1 MVSLTSLR
9 YGLAVVFIAMVITSF
24 VVTLNATYLLLTA
37 YAITN
42 QVDIPWSELTL
53 NASAKPSLNFTFVVK
68 NPVSI
73 NLHLAYVK
81 FEGYIYESFQ
91 AFQTGEPPLLK
102 KEHAQTFY
110 PHISL
115 NATANTTIT
124 IEISNVESVLSI
136 EPPKAWFIVIYLQLS
151 DAPLL
156 GNRAIIKRYVMFETN
171 F

>member
-1 MVSLTSLR
+1 MVT
-9 YGLAVVFIAMVITSF
+9 TSF

-42 QVDIPWSELTL
+42 QVDVSWSELTL
-53 NASAKPSLNFTFVVK
+53 NASATPSLNFTFIIT
-68 NPVSI
+68 NPVST

-81 FEGYIYESFQ
+81 FEGYIYESLQ
-91 AFQTGEPPLLK
+91 ALQMNEQPLLK

-115 NATANTTIT
+115 NATTNTTIT
-124 IEISNVESVLSI
+124 IEISHVENVLSI
-136 EPPKAWFIVIYLQLS
+136 EPPKVWFIIIYLQLS

-156 GNRAIIKRYVMFETN
+156 GNRAILKRYVMLETN